1 MLYNLEN
8 KTLMYK
14 WREEN
19 KDAYR
24 KIVREGTKKY
34 YDNNV
39 EKESLR
45 HKKAYRFKVECVRLR
60 NIDTF

>member
-1 MLYNLEN
+1 MKYTQEN
-8 KTLMYK
+8 KEKMYK

-19 KDAYR
+19 KDLYR
-24 KIVREGTKKY
+24 KIVREGTKRY

-39 EKESLR
+39 VKESLR

-60 NIDTF
+60 NIDIF